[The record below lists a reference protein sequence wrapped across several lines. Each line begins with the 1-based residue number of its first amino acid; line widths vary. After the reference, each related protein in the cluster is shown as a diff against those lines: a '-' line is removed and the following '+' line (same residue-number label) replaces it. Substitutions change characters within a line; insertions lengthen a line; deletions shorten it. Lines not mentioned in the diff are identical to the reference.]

1 MNKVNRE
8 AREGALGHTP
18 TTDLAR
24 VLQTF
29 FYQRLIQQRHA
40 SDRTV
45 TSYRDTFRLLLCF
58 AEQRLGKPV
67 NELCLDDIDTTLVL
81 GFLDHLENQRHN
93 RIRTRNARL
102 AAIRALLHYAAL
114 QVPAALPQIQRV
126 MAIPM
131 KRFDRAVVGF
141 LSREEIEAILSAL
154 DTATWSGQRDA
165 ILLTVLY
172 NTGARVSE
180 IIAIKHSDVIDSRC
194 SAVLL
199 HGKGRKE
206 RIVPLWNRTSALLR
220 HWMEQSGATAQQPL
234 FPNRFGQPMTRSG
247 VANRLKVA
255 VNRACTL
262 CPSLRNKVISPHVI
276 RHSTAMHLLQSG
288 VDLAV
293 IALWLGHESIVTTH
307 HYLHADLKMK
317 EQALAAL
324 QPPKMAVMRFK
335 PSTDV
340 LAFLDGL

>member
-8 AREGALGHTP
+8 AREGALGHTL

-29 FYQRLIQQRHA
+29 FYQRLIQQRNA

-45 TSYRDTFRLLLCF
+45 ASYRDTFRLLLCF
-58 AEQRLGKPV
+58 AEQRLGKQV

-81 GFLDHLENQRHN
+81 GFLDYLERQRHN
-93 RIRTRNARL
+93 CIRTRNARL

-114 QVPAALPQIQRV
+114 QEPAALPQIQRV

-180 IIAIKHSDVIDSRC
+180 IIAIKYSDVIDSRC

-206 RIVPLWNRTSALLR
+206 RVVPLWKRTSALLR
-220 HWMEQSGATAQQPL
+220 HWMEQSDATAQQSL

-247 VANRLKVA
+247 VASRLKVA
-255 VNRACTL
+255 VKRACPR
-262 CPSLRNKVISPHVI
+262 CPSLCNKVISPHVI

-307 HYLHADLKMK
+307 HYLQADLEMK
-317 EQALAAL
+317 KQALAAL
-324 QPPKMAVMRFK
+324 QPPDMAVMRFK

>member
-1 MNKVNRE
+1 MN
-8 AREGALGHTP
+8 TP

-102 AAIRALLHYAAL
+102 AAIRALLYYAAL
-114 QVPAALPQIQRV
+114 LEPAALPQIQQV

-154 DTATWSGQRDA
+154 DTAT
-165 ILLTVLY
+165 
-172 NTGARVSE
+172 
-180 IIAIKHSDVIDSRC
+180 
-194 SAVLL
+194 
-199 HGKGRKE
+199 
-206 RIVPLWNRTSALLR
+206 
-220 HWMEQSGATAQQPL
+220 
-234 FPNRFGQPMTRSG
+234 
-247 VANRLKVA
+247 
-255 VNRACTL
+255 
-262 CPSLRNKVISPHVI
+262 
-276 RHSTAMHLLQSG
+276 
-288 VDLAV
+288 
-293 IALWLGHESIVTTH
+293 
-307 HYLHADLKMK
+307 
-317 EQALAAL
+317 
-324 QPPKMAVMRFK
+324 
-335 PSTDV
+335 
-340 LAFLDGL
+340 

>member
-1 MNKVNRE
+1 MN
-8 AREGALGHTP
+8 
-18 TTDLAR
+18 TTDLAH
-24 VLQTF
+24 VLQAF
-29 FYQRLIQQRHA
+29 FCQRLIQQRHA
-40 SDRTV
+40 SDQTV

-58 AEQRLGKPV
+58 AEQQLGKPV
-67 NELCLDDIDTTLVL
+67 NALCLDDIDVTLVL
-81 GFLDHLENQRHN
+81 EFLDYLEKQRHN
-93 RIRTRNARL
+93 CIRTRNARL

-114 QVPAALPQIQRV
+114 QEPAALPQIQRV
-126 MAIPM
+126 LAIPM
-131 KRFDRAVVGF
+131 KRFDRVVVGF

-154 DTATWSGQRDA
+154 DTTTWNGQRDA

-206 RIVPLWNRTSALLR
+206 RVVPLWKRTSALLR
-220 HWMEQSGATAQQPL
+220 RWMKQSGATAQQPL

-247 VANRLKVA
+247 VAKRLKVA
-255 VNRACTL
+255 VNRASPS
-262 CPSLRNKVISPHVI
+262 CPSLHSKVISPHVI

-307 HYLHADLKMK
+307 HYLQADLKMK
-317 EQALAAL
+317 EQALATL
-324 QPPKMAVMRFK
+324 QPPEMATMRFK
-335 PSTDV
+335 PPSDV

>member
-1 MNKVNRE
+1 MN
-8 AREGALGHTP
+8 AP

-24 VLQTF
+24 VLQAF
-29 FYQRLIQQRHA
+29 FCQRLIQQRHA

-58 AEQRLGKPV
+58 AEQQLGKPV
-67 NELCLDDIDTTLVL
+67 NALCLNDIDVTLIL
-81 GFLDHLENQRHN
+81 EFLDYLERQRHN
-93 RIRTRNARL
+93 CIRTRNTRL
-102 AAIRALLHYAAL
+102 AAIRAFLHYAAL
-114 QVPAALPQIQRV
+114 QEPAALPQIQRV

-141 LSREEIEAILSAL
+141 LSREEIEVILSAP
-154 DTATWSGQRDA
+154 DTATWNGQRDA

-180 IIAIKHSDVIDSRC
+180 VITIKCSDVVEPCC

-206 RIVPLWNRTSALLR
+206 RVVPLWKRTSALLR
-220 HWMEQSGATAQQPL
+220 RWMEQSNPTAQQPL

-247 VANRLKVA
+247 VTSRLKVA
-255 VNRACTL
+255 VNRACPR
-262 CPSLRNKVISPHVI
+262 CPSLRNKVITPHVI

-307 HYLHADLKMK
+307 HYLQADLKMK

-324 QPPKMAVMRFK
+324 QPPEMTVMRFR
-335 PSTDV
+335 PSSDV